1 MQIILL
7 ERIGNLGNL
16 GDEVAVRNGYA
27 RNYLIPTGKAVR
39 ATEESRQ
46 AFEQQ
51 RAELEAV
58 AGEKLS
64 AAETRG
70 AGLDDVFLTVMV
82 RASEEGKL
90 YGSVGTV
97 EIARALTERGVDV
110 AKSEVRMPDGV
121 IRSVGEYE
129 VEVQLH
135 ADVVRSV
142 VVNVVAE

>member
-1 MQIILL
+1 MQVILL
-7 ERIGNLGNL
+7 ERIVNLGNL

-39 ATEESRQ
+39 ATGESRE
-46 AFEQQ
+46 AFEQR
-51 RAELEAV
+51 RAVLETAE
-58 AGEKLS
+58 GEKLA
-64 AAETRG
+64 AAEARG
-70 AGLDDVFLTVMV
+70 SGLDDVFLTVMV

-97 EIARALTERGVDV
+97 EIARALTERGVEV
-110 AKSEVRMPDGV
+110 AKSEVRMPEGV